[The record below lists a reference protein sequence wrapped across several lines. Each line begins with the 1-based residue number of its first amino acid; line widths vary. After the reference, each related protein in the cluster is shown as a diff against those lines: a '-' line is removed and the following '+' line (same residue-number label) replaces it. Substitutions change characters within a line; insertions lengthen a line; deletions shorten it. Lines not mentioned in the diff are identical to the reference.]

1 MACMRATAFCSIT
14 GHPARGD
21 LCHPQGGEWDSPR
34 SSRGTSSTSVSAIS
48 TPDRDWGYAP
58 EYTEAMWRMLQQDT
72 PGDYVIATG
81 ETHTVR
87 EFVERAFGLVG
98 LDWQEHVQIDA
109 RYFRPTEVDALLG
122 DASKAQEK
130 LAWEPKVR
138 FGQLIEI
145 MLEAELL
152 EAGLDPVRFIDG
164 RVRERRGVAP

>member
-1 MACMRATAFCSIT
+1 MTFVTRKVASGIAAILK
-14 GHPARGD
+14 GDQQYLYLGNLDAR
-21 LCHPQGGEWDSPR
+21 
-34 SSRGTSSTSVSAIS
+34 
-48 TPDRDWGYAP
+48 RDWGYAP